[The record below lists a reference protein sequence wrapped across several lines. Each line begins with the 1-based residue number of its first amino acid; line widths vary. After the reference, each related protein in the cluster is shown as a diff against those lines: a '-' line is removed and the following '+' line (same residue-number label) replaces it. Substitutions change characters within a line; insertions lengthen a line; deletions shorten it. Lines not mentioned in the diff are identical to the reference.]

1 MIELIEQG
9 LEGSAQISKIHHPS
23 GFVTDRTTDVY
34 FNSER
39 MPVHAGTLV
48 PFRNVGQAVS
58 GFDLEN
64 AENIHGRI
72 VPPAPWLRNR

>member
-1 MIELIEQG
+1 
-9 LEGSAQISKIHHPS
+9 
-23 GFVTDRTTDVY
+23 
-34 FNSER
+34 

-48 PFRNVGQAVS
+48 PFRNIGQAVS

>member
-9 LEGSAQISKIHHPS
+9 LEGSAQIRKIHHPS
-23 GFVTDRTTDVY
+23 GFLTDRTTDVY

-48 PFRNVGQAVS
+48 SFRNVGQAVS

-72 VPPAPWLRNR
+72 VPPAPRLRNS